1 MSFLNKVPPIVY
13 VSSWSASAGGGLAS
27 DYWKPKMDR
36 SWIRLKDRTSDE
48 YVKGI
53 QSFMAVAKNY
63 TDAEQKT
70 LCPCRSCQNKNPK
83 RKLDLIERH
92 LRSNGFSPSYQVWV
106 HHGEK
111 LNLNDFLPHSNRQ
124 DEATSSMQHNEE
136 PEPDEM
142 FEMIDSLSLPIPI
155 DNGSSGEPM
164 ERADEHSKRDDCP
177 VCSEPRYIFH
187 QGKGKKVAQ
196 KVLRYFPLKPRL
208 QRLFM
213 SKHTASAMRWHK
225 DRHKDKRVE
234 TEDMLRHPTDAKG
247 WKDFD
252 GKYEQFAR
260 DPRNVRLGLATD
272 GFNPFVNMSNSY
284 SMWPVI
290 LIPDQG
296 PRKRYRFV
304 FRPLID
310 ELKELWEVG
319 ADTFDAST
327 GKSFQ
332 MHAAVILTI
341 NDFPAFGNLS
351 SWSTKGYKACPVC
364 NYESSSQRLRSKIG
378 YLGHRRF
385 LPRGHSWRRS
395 KQFNGKSDLR
405 PPPKELNG
413 YDIVNQ
419 LEEFKHVELGKN
431 PNRKSKKRKRSIS
444 DELNWVK
451 KSIFFEFPY
460 WEFLRI
466 RHKLDVMHIEKN
478 ICDNIM
484 GTLLNLDKKT
494 KDTEK
499 ARLDLADMNIR
510 SELHLK
516 VLGDKCIKPR
526 ASYALTP
533 EQRREFCKFLKS
545 VKFPD
550 GIFPPAFFDVM
561 VHLAVHLTHEAKI
574 AGPVNYNWMYPIERF
589 LGSLKRF
596 VKNKA
601 RPEGSIA
608 EGYIVKESLTYCSL
622 YLRGIETKF
631 NREER
636 KNDTSCDGHGKKGTS
651 LPVFSQSACPI
662 SGTIYK
668 QLSKKEIEM
677 GHCKHMNELKA
688 QSNVNLH
695 QRQIQELPKWF
706 KRHVL
711 ALRDK
716 GSTDTTDELYF
727 IACGPDSRVKS
738 YSGCIVNGVRFFT
751 KSRDDIRTTQ
761 NSGLVVEGEHE
772 GKQVDFYGIL
782 SDILELKYVY
792 PYRVML
798 FKCEWFDLDPK
809 KKRVKKDYNLTCI
822 DVSGRWYKDD
832 PFVLAD
838 GRQAQQVFYLDD
850 YKFGSNWKVAERMQ
864 HRHLWDVPEL
874 EEVEEI
880 EETETYKTTEEAY
893 QNNEV
898 STLLETVEEED
909 LDAREFSRHDAE
921 AEVVDTPIDLNDNFI
936 YDVESDEED
945 ETAVEYIDS
954 DVEVILSDDEM

>member
-13 VSSWSASAGGGLAS
+13 VSSWSASVGGGLAS

-63 TDAEQKT
+63 TDAKPEKT
-70 LCPCRSCQNKNPK
+70 MSM
-83 RKLDLIERH
+83 
-92 LRSNGFSPSYQVWV
+92 S
-106 HHGEK
+106 
-111 LNLNDFLPHSNRQ
+111 Q
-124 DEATSSMQHNEE
+124 DEASSSMQHNEE

-155 DNGSSGEPM
+155 DNGSSGEPV
-164 ERADEHSKRDDCP
+164 ERADANNDHLKVTESILGLLEEARRELHPGCSNMSSLNFLVKFMHIKVLNHMSIKAFNMVLKLLNEAFPSASIPATFYDAKKVLKHLGLGYETIDVCKYDCALFWKEHSKRDDYP

-196 KVLRYFPLKPRL
+196 KVLPYFPLKPRL

-225 DRHKDKRVE
+225 DRHKDKRIE
-234 TEDMLRHPTDAKG
+234 TEDILRIQRTLKG
-247 WKDFD
+247 GKILMARTKAPGKDID
-252 GKYEQFAR
+252 VY
-260 DPRNVRLGLATD
+260 L
-272 GFNPFVNMSNSY
+272 
-284 SMWPVI
+284 
-290 LIPDQG
+290 
-296 PRKRYRFV
+296 
-304 FRPLID
+304 RPLID

-351 SWSTKGYKACPVC
+351 GWSTKGYKACPVC
-364 NYESSSQRLRSKIG
+364 NSESSSQRLRSKIG

-431 PNRKSKKRKRSIS
+431 PNRKSKKES
-444 DELNWVK
+444 V
-451 KSIFFEFPY
+451 
-460 WEFLRI
+460 
-466 RHKLDVMHIEKN
+466 
-478 ICDNIM
+478 
-484 GTLLNLDKKT
+484 
-494 KDTEK
+494 
-499 ARLDLADMNIR
+499 
-510 SELHLK
+510 
-516 VLGDKCIKPR
+516 VLVTSLI
-526 ASYALTP
+526 
-533 EQRREFCKFLKS
+533 
-545 VKFPD
+545 

-561 VHLAVHLTHEAKI
+561 VHLAVHLPHEAQI

-589 LGSLKRF
+589 IGSLKRF

-601 RPEGSIA
+601 RPECSIA
-608 EGYIVKESLTYCSL
+608 EGYIVKESLTYFSM
-622 YLRGIETKF
+622 YLRGIGTKF

-636 KNDTSCDGHGKKGTS
+636 NNDTSCDGHGKKGTS
-651 LPVFSQSACPI
+651 LPVFSQTARPI
-662 SGTIYK
+662 SGTTYK

-677 GHCKHMNELKA
+677 AHWYLLNNCDELRPYLDLMSIYINDKYKNS
-688 QSNVNLH
+688 QNGLNDM
-695 QRQIQELPKWF
+695 Q
-706 KRHVL
+706 VL

-716 GSTDTTDELYF
+716 GSADATDELYS

-761 NSGLVVEGEHE
+761 NSGLVVEEDHE
-772 GKQVDFYGIL
+772 GKHVDFYGIL
-782 SDILELKYVY
+782 SDIIELQ
-792 PYRVML
+792 
-798 FKCEWFDLDPK
+798 
-809 KKRVKKDYNLTCI
+809 
-822 DVSGRWYKDD
+822 WYKDD
-832 PFVLAD
+832 PFVLAV
-838 GRQAQQVFYLDD
+838 GRQTQQVFYLDD

-864 HRHLWDVPEL
+864 HRNLWDVPEL

-945 ETAVEYIDS
+945 ETAIEYIDS